1 MKGLL
6 WPWIVFE
13 WVGQGLQVGLDR
25 HYGFRKETGKAALRD
40 NFRSSGTHGAAVCT
54 SGWVGLQVGGW
65 VGRVGLVINRHWSAS
80 STSINL
86 PCQHPFG
93 NMSF

>member
-25 HYGFRKETGKAALRD
+25 HYGFRKETGKAAFGD
-40 NFRSSGTHGAAVCT
+40 NFRSSGTHGAAVCK
-54 SGWVGLQVGGW
+54 WVGGFASRW
-65 VGRVGLVINRHWSAS
+65 VGWQGWSGHQQTFGRPVA
-80 STSINL
+80 L
-86 PCQHPFG
+86 PLTFPANTHLET
-93 NMSF
+93 